1 MVPQRTGNARGLWF
15 FFFLALLA
23 VAIAILILLIIWS
36 VHDHHDHHCAT
47 FGYEIPFVCGR
58 NPMGTPRLRAGDFRT
73 LVHINNPNDDTA
85 TLWKKIT
92 LDFPPQRQ
100 EPGFVSEFLDEEL
113 DSCETVM
120 VDCEEIFHDFGL
132 RLRGLPPYIA
142 GLVLVR
148 SHDSLTVWAE
158 QTVSAV
164 PLIWKGKGHMEVYQE
179 DNVTDIDSQLIFS
192 NAPASLAVYNARERC
207 VHR

>member
-1 MVPQRTGNARGLWF
+1 MQRTGYARGLWF
-15 FFFLALLA
+15 WFFILLLLI
-23 VAIAILILLIIWS
+23 VIGIFIILIHGSIRL
-36 VHDHHDHHCAT
+36 HHESQCKT
-47 FGYEIPFVCGR
+47 FGYEIPFVCGE
-58 NPMGTPRLRAGDFRT
+58 NPMGSPRLRGGEYRT
-73 LVHINNPNDDTA
+73 LVHINNPNDDVA

-92 LDFPPQRQ
+92 LDFPPQNQ

-113 DSCETVM
+113 NSCETVM
-120 VDCEEIFHDFGL
+120 VDCQEIFHDFGL

-148 SHDSLTVWAE
+148 SHHSLTVWAE

-179 DNVTDIDSQLIFS
+179 DNVTNIDSELIFS
-192 NAPASLAVYNARERC
+192 NAPASLAVYDARERC
-207 VHR
+207 IHR